1 MKIQTVHIS
10 GKAGKEVDSPIFD
23 NAGSS
28 MLVAQAVRVYLA
40 NQRSGTAKA
49 KTRAEVNRTKKKW
62 FKQKGT
68 GNARHGAR
76 SAPIFV
82 GGGVAHG
89 PMGDTNWKLSMSKT
103 MRMRALETSL
113 AMQAEKGKV
122 MVVEGFDTLS
132 GKTKEMVTALDSM
145 KLTGKAILVIV
156 DTIADAVM
164 RATDNIENVLVMQAK
179 DSSTYVVARAHTIL
193 ITPAGLKELETR
205 FTKVPKREKSVT
217 APEVTVKEVV
227 KKKAVAKKVT
237 KKAAIAA

>member
-1 MKIQTVHIS
+1 MKIQSVNIS
-10 GKAGKEVDSPIFD
+10 GKAGKEIDSPIFD
-23 NAGSS
+23 NAGSAT
-28 MLVAQAVRVYLA
+28 LVAQAVRVYLA

-49 KTRAEVNRTKKKW
+49 KTRSEVNRTKKKW

-76 SAPIFV
+76 TAPIFV

-103 MRMRALETSL
+103 MRMRALETTL
-113 AMQAEKGKV
+113 ALQAGKENV

-132 GKTKEMVTALDSM
+132 GKTKEMVTALENM

-156 DTIADAVM
+156 PTITDEVM

-179 DSSTYVVARAHTIL
+179 DASTYVVARAQKIL
-193 ITPAGLKELETR
+193 ITPEGLKELETR
-205 FTKVPKREKSVT
+205 FTKVAKREKVAET
-217 APEVTVKEVV
+217 KELV
-227 KKKAVAKKVT
+227 KKPAAKKVT
-237 KKAAIAA
+237 KKAVATA